1 MQNVLSSS
9 IRGVDDFLLYL
20 VTALAMLA
28 IFVWIYIHTTPY
40 REIQLIR
47 AGNVAAAW
55 SLSGAVIG
63 FVIPLASA
71 ITHSVAFVDMLLW
84 GAIALLVQLAAFG
97 VARLLLPNIAE
108 DIPAGQIA
116 PGIFVGAL
124 SLGVGILNAASMS
137 Y

>member
-1 MQNVLSSS
+1 MQNVLTSS
-9 IRGVDDFLLYL
+9 IRGLDDFLLYL
-20 VTALAMLA
+20 LTALALLA
-28 IFVWIYIHTTPY
+28 VFMWIYVHTTPY

-47 AGNVAAAW
+47 SGNVAAAW
-55 SLSGAVIG
+55 SLSGAVLG

-84 GAIALLVQLAAFG
+84 GAIALVIQLAAFA
-97 VARLLLPNIAE
+97 VARLLLPNLAN
-108 DIPAGQIA
+108 DIPAGQVA

-124 SLGVGILNAASMS
+124 SLGVGILNAACMS